1 MAWSPW
7 ACSAATVAAEFNI
20 PSMSN
25 TTGAGADEPLGRT
38 SFVPMSVAEL
48 RSRGWSISHCQGR
61 TPVGGCHHEPLLL
74 GAGACVVVVT
84 GTVVDVGWDVVVV
97 GVGAGSVVVVDAG
110 TVVVGDNV
118 VVVVTI
124 GEKMRSVVVEDDGRS
139 AVGVVVVATGAL
151 RTGAVVVV
159 PFRGRVVVVVGLR
172 CRQFELRTT
181 R

>member
-1 MAWSPW
+1 M
-7 ACSAATVAAEFNI
+7 
-20 PSMSN
+20 
-25 TTGAGADEPLGRT
+25 
-38 SFVPMSVAEL
+38 
-48 RSRGWSISHCQGR
+48 
-61 TPVGGCHHEPLLL
+61 
-74 GAGACVVVVT
+74 VVVT

-124 GEKMRSVVVEDDGRS
+124 GEKMRSVVVDDGLGS
-139 AVGVVVVATGAL
+139 VVLVVVTTGAL

-172 CRQFELRTT
+172 CRQFGLRTT